1 MAFKHPHVHV
11 NVAMSVDG
19 KIDTIARHGA
29 AISSAEDRARVDRLR
44 ADADAVLVGGR
55 TLLVED
61 PALTVKSSRLRT
73 ARTRSGRQEN
83 PAKVGVV
90 SEIGPRDLLPDGHFL
105 SRGPARVFIYTTS
118 RTTPEVVRR
127 LEAAGASVQITGT
140 ERVDLQAVLGS
151 LHGAGIRSVLVEGGG
166 TLISEFFR
174 LGLVDELTVYIAPSI
189 FGGVSAP
196 TLADGPGFNAEEAP
210 QLHLKTVKKIDAGGG
225 ILAHYT
231 IEPKE

>member
-1 MAFKHPHVHV
+1 MAPTSPHVHV

-19 KIDTIARHGA
+19 KIDTIARQGT
-29 AISSAEDRARVDRLR
+29 AISSAEDKARVDRLR
-44 ADADAVLVGGR
+44 AGADAVLVGGR

-61 PALTVKSSRLRT
+61 PGLTVKSPRLRA
-73 ARTRSGRQEN
+73 ARTRDGRPEN

-90 SEIGPRDLLPDGHFL
+90 SEIGPRDLPASGHFL
-105 SRGPARVFIYTTS
+105 SSGPARIFIFTTR
-118 RTTPEVVRR
+118 RTAPETVRR
-127 LEAAGASVQITGT
+127 LEAAGVSVHVAGE
-140 ERVDLQAVLGS
+140 ERVDLRAVLRS
-151 LHGAGIRSVLVEGGG
+151 LHEAGIRSVLVEGGG

-174 LGLVDELTVYIAPSI
+174 LGLVDEVTAYIAPRI

-196 TLADGPGFNAEEAP
+196 TLADGPGFNADEAP
-210 QLHLKTVKKIDAGGG
+210 QLHLESVKKLDPGGG

>member
-1 MAFKHPHVHV
+1 MEPKHPHVHV

-29 AISSAEDRARVDRLR
+29 AISSPEDKARVDRLR
-44 ADADAVLVGGR
+44 ADVDAVLVGGR

-61 PALTVKSSRLRT
+61 PGLTVKSPRLRA
-73 ARTRSGRQEN
+73 ARTRRGRPEN

-90 SEIGPRDLLPDGHFL
+90 SEIGPRDLLTDGHFL
-105 SRGPARVFIYTTS
+105 SGGPARVFIFTTR

-127 LEAAGASVQITGT
+127 LEVAGASVQIAGQ
-140 ERVDLQAVLGS
+140 ERVDLKAVLSS
-151 LHGAGIRSVLVEGGG
+151 LHEAGIRSVLVEGGG

-196 TLADGPGFNAEEAP
+196 TLADGPGFSSDDAP
-210 QLHLKTVKKIDAGGG
+210 HLQLESVKKLDAGGG
-225 ILAHYT
+225 ILARYT